1 MAISFADFIY
11 KMSSNYT
18 LLLIVIITLVVIVV
32 NGLTVAPNA
41 IVTCVSTRSLS
52 MRKAIVLAAW
62 FNFLGVLVMTYLN
75 SKVTQ
80 TIFKMADFGG
90 KENDSLIALC
100 AAMIAT
106 IIWCFAAWKLGIPT
120 SEGHAL
126 IASMSGAA
134 IALQHGFDG
143 INFSEWIKVIY
154 GLFFSIW
161 AGLSAGYII
170 ERITVHL
177 FRNIERSEATSFLIK
192 AQISA
197 SAALSFMHGAQD
209 GQKFIAVM
217 LLGIFLVNG
226 NQSLPE
232 FNIPL
237 WVMLLCSSLMAIGT
251 VIGGQKIIKKIGMDM
266 VKFEPYQ
273 GFAADTAASACLFIA
288 SSFGLPVSTAH
299 TKTTAML
306 GVGVARRVSY
316 VKWGIVKDLVL
327 TWVLTLPGCCLLGY
341 LVAFILL
348 LIFG

>member
-11 KMSSNYT
+11 QINSNYT

-52 MRKAIVLAAW
+52 LRKAIILAAV

-75 SKVTQ
+75 SKVAQ
-80 TIFKMADFGG
+80 TVFKMADFGG
-90 KENDSLIALC
+90 KENASLIALC
-100 AAMIAT
+100 SAMIAT
-106 IIWCFAAWKLGIPT
+106 ITWCVAAWKLGIPT

-161 AGLSAGYII
+161 AGVSAGYLI
-170 ERITVHL
+170 ERMTVRL
-177 FRNIERSEATSFLIK
+177 FRNIARSSATSFLVK

-217 LLGIFLVNG
+217 LLGIFLVSG
-226 NQSLPE
+226 DQSIPE

-237 WVMLLCSSLMAIGT
+237 WVMFLCSSLMAAGT
-251 VIGGQKIIKKIGMDM
+251 VIGGQKIIKKIGMEM

-288 SSFGLPVSTAH
+288 SLFGLLMSTVH

-327 TWVLTLPGCCLLGY
+327 TWVLTLPGCCILVY
-341 LVAFILL
+341 LMAFILL
-348 LIFG
+348 IIFG

>member
-11 KMSSNYT
+11 KISFNYT

-52 MRKAIVLAAW
+52 MHKAIILAAI

-75 SKVTQ
+75 SKVVQ

-90 KENDSLIALC
+90 KENSPLIALC
-100 AAMIAT
+100 AAMITT
-106 IIWCFAAWKLGIPT
+106 ITWCFAAWKLGIPT

-226 NQSLPE
+226 VQSSPE

-237 WVMLLCSSLMAIGT
+237 WVMLLCSCLMAVGT
-251 VIGGQKIIKKIGMDM
+251 IIGGQKIIKKIGMDM

-273 GFAADTAASACLFIA
+273 GFAADMAASACLFIA
-288 SSFGLPVSTAH
+288 SSFGLPMSTVH

-316 VKWGIVKDLVL
+316 VKWWIVKDLVL

-341 LVAFILL
+341 FVAFILL

>member
-11 KMSSNYT
+11 KMGSNNT
-18 LLLIVIITLVVIVV
+18 LLLIVIITFVVIVV

-52 MRKAIVLAAW
+52 LRKAIVLAAV

-75 SKVTQ
+75 SKVAQ
-80 TIFKMADFGG
+80 TVFKMADFAG

-100 AAMIAT
+100 ASMIAT
-106 IIWCFAAWKLGIPT
+106 ITWCFAAWRLGIPT

-143 INFSEWIKVIY
+143 INFHEWVKVLY

-161 AGLSAGYII
+161 AGFSAGYLI
-170 ERITVHL
+170 ERVTVRL
-177 FRNIERSEATSFLIK
+177 FRKIDRSSATSFLVK

-209 GQKFIAVM
+209 GQKFLAVM
-217 LLGIFLVNG
+217 LLGIFLVSG
-226 NQSLPE
+226 DQSIRE

-237 WVMLLCSSLMAIGT
+237 WVMLLCSSLMAVGT
-251 VIGGQKIIKKIGMDM
+251 VVGGQKIIKKIGMDM

-316 VKWGIVKDLVL
+316 VKWVIVKDLVL

-341 LVAFILL
+341 LMAFILL

>member
-11 KMSSNYT
+11 KISLNYT

-41 IVTCVSTRSLS
+41 LVTCVSTRSLS
-52 MRKAIVLAAW
+52 LRKAIVLAAV

-75 SKVTQ
+75 SRVAQ
-80 TIFKMADFGG
+80 TVFKMADFGG
-90 KENDSLIALC
+90 KENASLIALC
-100 AAMIAT
+100 AAMLAT
-106 IIWCFAAWKLGIPT
+106 ITWCVAAWKLGLPT

-126 IASMSGAA
+126 IASMSGAG
-134 IALQHGFDG
+134 IALQYGFVG
-143 INFSEWIKVIY
+143 FNFNEWVKVIY
-154 GLFFSIW
+154 GLLFSVW
-161 AGLSAGYII
+161 VGFSVGYII
-170 ERITVHL
+170 ERITVRL
-177 FRNIERSEATSFLIK
+177 FRNIERRNATSFLVK

-209 GQKFIAVM
+209 GQKFMAVM

-226 NQSLPE
+226 DHSIPE

-237 WVMLLCSSLMAIGT
+237 WVMLLCSTLMAAGT

-273 GFAADTAASACLFIA
+273 GFAADTAASICLFIA
-288 SSFGLPVSTAH
+288 STLGLPVSTAH

-306 GVGVARRVSY
+306 GVGVARRISY
-316 VKWGIVKDLVL
+316 VKWTIVKDLVL

-341 LVAFILL
+341 LMAFILL
-348 LIFG
+348 IIFG

>member
-1 MAISFADFIY
+1 M
-11 KMSSNYT
+11 
-18 LLLIVIITLVVIVV
+18 
-32 NGLTVAPNA
+32 
-41 IVTCVSTRSLS
+41 
-52 MRKAIVLAAW
+52 
-62 FNFLGVLVMTYLN
+62 
-75 SKVTQ
+75 
-80 TIFKMADFGG
+80 
-90 KENDSLIALC
+90 
-100 AAMIAT
+100 
-106 IIWCFAAWKLGIPT
+106 
-120 SEGHAL
+120 
-126 IASMSGAA
+126 
-134 IALQHGFDG
+134 
-143 INFSEWIKVIY
+143 
-154 GLFFSIW
+154 FFSIW
-161 AGLSAGYII
+161 AGFSAGYII
-170 ERITVHL
+170 ERITVRL
-177 FRNIERSEATSFLIK
+177 FRNVERRNATSFLVN

-209 GQKFIAVM
+209 GQKFMAVM

-226 NQSLPE
+226 DQSMPE
-232 FNIPL
+232 FDIPL
-237 WVMLLCSSLMAIGT
+237 WVMLLCSSLMAAGT

-341 LVAFILL
+341 LMAYILL

>member
-1 MAISFADFIY
+1 MAISFADFVNQIT
-11 KMSSNYT
+11 SNYT
-18 LLLIVIITLVVIVV
+18 LLLIVTITLVVIVV

-41 IVTCVSTRSLS
+41 IVTCVATRSLS
-52 MRKAIVLAAW
+52 LRKAIILAAV
-62 FNFLGVLVMTYLN
+62 FNFLGVLLMTYLN
-75 SKVTQ
+75 SKVAQ
-80 TIFKMADFGG
+80 TVFKMADFGG
-90 KENDSLIALC
+90 KENSALIALC
-100 AAMIAT
+100 AAMIST
-106 IIWCFAAWKLGIPT
+106 ITWCIAAWKLGLPT

-143 INFSEWIKVIY
+143 INFSEWVKVIY

-161 AGLSAGYII
+161 AGFSAGYII

-177 FRNIERSEATSFLIK
+177 FRNIDRSNATSFLVK

-226 NQSLPE
+226 ESAKPE
-232 FNIPL
+232 FIIPL
-237 WVMLLCSSLMAIGT
+237 WVMLLCSFLMAAGT

-288 SSFGLPVSTAH
+288 SSFGLPMSTAH

-327 TWVLTLPGCCLLGY
+327 TWVLTLPGCCILGY
-341 LVAFILL
+341 LMAFILL

>member
-11 KMSSNYT
+11 KLSTNYT
-18 LLLIVIITLVVIVV
+18 LLVIVIITLVVIVV

-52 MRKAIVLAAW
+52 MNKAIILAAV

-75 SKVTQ
+75 SKVVQ

-90 KENDSLIALC
+90 KENDSLITLC
-100 AAMIAT
+100 AAMVAT
-106 IIWCFAAWKLGIPT
+106 ITWCVAAWKLGIPT

-126 IASMSGAA
+126 IASISGAA

-143 INFSEWIKVIY
+143 INFSEWIKIIY

-161 AGLSAGYII
+161 AGFSTGYMV
-170 ERITVHL
+170 ERMTVHL
-177 FRNIERSEATSFLIK
+177 FRNIDRSNATSLLVK

-217 LLGIFLVNG
+217 MLGIFLVSG
-226 NQSLPE
+226 EQALSE
-232 FNIPL
+232 FNISL
-237 WVMLLCSSLMAIGT
+237 WVMLLCSSLMAVGT

-288 SSFGLPVSTAH
+288 STFGLPMSTVH

-306 GVGVARRVSY
+306 GVGIARRVSN
-316 VKWGIVKDLVL
+316 VKWGIVQDLVL
-327 TWVLTLPGCCLLGY
+327 TWVLTLPGCCFLGY
-341 LVAFILL
+341 LMAFILL

>member
-11 KMSSNYT
+11 KISSNYT
-18 LLLIVIITLVVIVV
+18 FLLIVIITLGVIVV

-52 MRKAIVLAAW
+52 LGKAIILAAT
-62 FNFLGVLVMTYLN
+62 FNFLGVFVMTYLN
-75 SKVTQ
+75 SRVAQ
-80 TIFKMADFGG
+80 TVFKMADFGG
-90 KENDSLIALC
+90 KEHSSLIALC

-106 IIWCFAAWKLGIPT
+106 VTWCVAAWKLGLPT

-143 INFSEWIKVIY
+143 INFSEWVKVIY

-161 AGLSAGYII
+161 AGFSAGYII

-177 FRNIERSEATSFLIK
+177 FRNIERRKATSLLVN

-197 SAALSFMHGAQD
+197 AASLSFMHGAQD
-209 GQKFIAVM
+209 GQKFMAVM

-226 NQSLPE
+226 GQSIPE

-237 WVMLLCSSLMAIGT
+237 WVMLLCSSLMAAGT

-288 SSFGLPVSTAH
+288 SSFGLPVSTVH

-316 VKWGIVKDLVL
+316 VKWGIVQDLVL
-327 TWVLTLPGCCLLGY
+327 TWLLTLPGCCLLGY
-341 LVAFILL
+341 LTAFVLL
-348 LIFG
+348 LVFR